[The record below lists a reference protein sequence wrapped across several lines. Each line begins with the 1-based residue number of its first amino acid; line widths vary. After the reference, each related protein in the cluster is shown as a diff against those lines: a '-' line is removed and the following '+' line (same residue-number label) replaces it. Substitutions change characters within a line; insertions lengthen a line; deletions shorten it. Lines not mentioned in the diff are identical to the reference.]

1 MTGREVI
8 RLLEFIA
15 ERLRDHQDELTA
27 LDNRVGD
34 GDHGVTM
41 VQGWTAV
48 LAAVQPLP
56 HGSPSEVL
64 RTAGQAFLN
73 AVGATVGPL
82 YATAFLRTARAVDGQ
97 ARLGADDAPRAFEA
111 WVEGLH
117 ARGKAEVGDKTM
129 MDVWIPAWEAFRA
142 ERPED
147 LQARLDAAVD
157 AGGQGLQR
165 TEAMAARK
173 GRASRLAERSMGVA
187 DPGALSAY
195 VILAAVRDWF
205 EAHSG
210 ASVLR

>member
-1 MTGREVI
+1 MTGRDVI
-8 RLLEFIA
+8 TLLELVA

-27 LDNRVGD
+27 LDNQVGD

-41 VQGWTAV
+41 VQGWSAI
-48 LAAVQPLP
+48 LAAVQPLRNQP
-56 HGSPSEVL
+56 PSEVL

-82 YATAFLRTARAVDGQ
+82 YATAFLRTAGAVDGKLS
-97 ARLGADDAPRAFEA
+97 LGADDAGHAFEA

-117 ARGKAEVGDKTM
+117 ARGKADVGEKTM

-142 ERPED
+142 QRSED
-147 LQARLDAAVD
+147 LQTKLDAAVE
-157 AGGQGLQR
+157 AGWEGFQR

-195 VILAAVRDWF
+195 VILAAVGDWF
-205 EAHSG
+205 KTRPG
-210 ASVLR
+210 GMVLT